1 MDNLAINKSL
11 VTHKKMKMSEYLSSK
26 AQVLTAT
33 ISEKVEI
40 EISGYFELI
49 LKVAAMIKGSSIW
62 NVHTKS

>member
-49 LKVAAMIKGSSIW
+49 LKVAAMIKGSSI
-62 NVHTKS
+62 

>member
-49 LKVAAMIKGSSIW
+49 LKVAAMIKGSPIW